1 MATTTTKSKTADKQS
16 SDLPDELTFK
26 FAVEAEKRQQR
37 GHILRGEK
45 AKTERTK
52 LWADTQEVKRDR
64 QKVKLEIEEIKLQ
77 NDNEKKAIAEDNLK
91 ETQATGILNK
101 QRIIKNLATKAYAV
115 TGDSQYL
122 QKAQQKILA
131 GGVGQAVEFASES
144 TKEKVKEKA

>member
-1 MATTTTKSKTADKQS
+1 MATTSNKPKDKQS
-16 SDLPDELTFK
+16 AELPDELTFK
-26 FAVEAEKRQQR
+26 FSLEAEKRQQR

-64 QKVKLEIEEIKLQ
+64 QQVKLETEEIKLQ
-77 NDNEKKAIAEDNLK
+77 NDNEKKGIAEDNLK

-131 GGVGQAVEFASES
+131 GGVGQAVEFASTES
-144 TKEKVKEKA
+144 TKEKAKQKA